1 MPKVA
6 RPLTAAAAAATFA
19 TGFKLDKKPDTAPTA
34 AAFIKSPVE
43 IGEPAM
49 FALIAAEAA
58 ATPAPTKVLITSDSG
73 ELPSGST
80 RMIGLFSQYANILAL
95 RKPLASVVAKVSA
108 LMNRQL
114 AKS

>member
-49 FALIAAEAA
+49 FALIA
-58 ATPAPTKVLITSDSG
+58 P
-73 ELPSGST
+73 
-80 RMIGLFSQYANILAL
+80 
-95 RKPLASVVAKVSA
+95 KPLR
-108 LMNRQL
+108 LQL
-114 AKS
+114 PLKC